1 MENIHCAAVGVLP
14 VAIGAAAASISIPA
28 ANDRSSDR
36 AGHNADHHGR
46 LDTASERAT
55 AAESHLDSY

>member
-1 MENIHCAAVGVLP
+1 MENPHCSTIGVVP
-14 VAIGAAAASISIPA
+14 VAIGTAAASTSIPA

-55 AAESHLDSY
+55 AAESHLDSH